1 MLGAVKHVNISL
13 EPGGGDRDAGD
24 GEAGDKPGAG
34 VQLAQAHQGGVTAG
48 RSGVLNF
55 HPGPGDKVP

>member
-24 GEAGDKPGAG
+24 GEAGDQPGGG
-34 VQLAQAHQGGVTAG
+34 VQLAQAHQGGVT
-48 RSGVLNF
+48 
-55 HPGPGDKVP
+55 PG

>member
-1 MLGAVKHVNISL
+1 MLGAIKDVNISL
-13 EPGGGDRDAGD
+13 EPGGGDRGAGD
-24 GEAGDKPGAG
+24 CEAGDQPGAG